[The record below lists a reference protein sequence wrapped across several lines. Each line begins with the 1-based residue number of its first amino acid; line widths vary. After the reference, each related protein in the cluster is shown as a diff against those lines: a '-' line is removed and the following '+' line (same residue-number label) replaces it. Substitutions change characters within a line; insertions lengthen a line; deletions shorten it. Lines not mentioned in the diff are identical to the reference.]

1 MKRLAIFFVTLG
13 TLVAFGGFTLPQIA
27 SAAVS
32 KGDLRGTI
40 NAKCDPVLS
49 RYSNKNAND
58 YKLLKQSCDIPNNPS
73 EHQLAGRLLA
83 ICQKKDILT
92 HNSVGRNYYK
102 NGGSIQGG
110 DCDKIKT
117 NQEILDM
124 ADTETTG
131 NPTPAKASGVPATTD
146 PALDRCKEGNCL
158 VRNYINP
165 IIKFLV
171 ALVGL
176 VVVVAIIIG
185 GIRYAAS
192 DGDPQKAAAGKSQ
205 IKGAIIAL
213 VCFMLLYAALNWL
226 IPGGVG

>member
-1 MKRLAIFFVTLG
+1 MKRLVIFFMTLG
-13 TLVAFGGFTLPQIA
+13 ALVAFGSVVLPQKA
-27 SAAVS
+27 SAAIS
-32 KGDLRGTI
+32 NKDLKDTI

-49 RYSNKNAND
+49 RYHNKSADD
-58 YKLLKQSCDIPNNPS
+58 YKLLKQSCDIPSNPS
-73 EHQLAGRLLA
+73 DHQLAGRLLA
-83 ICQKKDILT
+83 ICQRKNVLT

-102 NGGSIQGG
+102 NGGPVESGN
-110 DCDKIKT
+110 CDDIKT
-117 NQEILDM
+117 NQEVLDM

-131 NPTPAKASGVPATTD
+131 NPTQTPGIQTTTD

-165 IIKFLV
+165 IIQFLT

-176 VVVVAIIIG
+176 AVVIAIIIG
-185 GIRYAAS
+185 GIRYAGS
-192 DGDPQKAAAGKSQ
+192 DGDPQKAAAGKAQ
-205 IKGAIIAL
+205 IRGAIIAL